1 MIRMLI
7 LALLGGVTLTA
18 AVAEQPVTL
27 HYTFTPILGT
37 TGPSLHVM
45 LTFRGSEN
53 GQSKLILPTTWAGER
68 DLFNAVHNLKSVNST
83 TSITPTGD
91 DGVRILRYPPK
102 SMVSISYDL
111 VNDWT
116 GSLRHPKEFHVVI
129 GNTHAIFNGQNG
141 LVHPE
146 IDQTMQVQINFRWR
160 GLPKNWIV
168 ASSFGTGRNNQHFR
182 GEWRTVYDAV
192 FSSGDFRLTQRES
205 HGETLTL
212 AARGSWIFSDQQAV
226 DEILRI
232 FEVERKFWGET
243 NPSRFLVILTPFDQD
258 LGSSDG
264 SAFSNAFLLYLSR
277 KQTFLTDE
285 KSLLAHEV
293 FHTWNPY
300 RMGVLGGQATEWFTE
315 GFTVYYQ
322 DRILL
327 QAGLLS
333 YSEYLERLNRIVS
346 AYWSS
351 PDRNWSQTQWLE
363 RKHTGNPESE
373 LPYKRG
379 AVIALWLDQ
388 RLRKNSSNTRSLDS
402 CMLDQLNT
410 AIPAKKLDTDSLIS
424 SLSKDLSPGDAD
436 SFRSFVKDGTTISL
450 PEKLEPDC
458 GALVFEKD
466 AVPRYEVTNE
476 AGCRDQ
482 LQRQNQ

>member
-1 MIRMLI
+1 M
-7 LALLGGVTLTA
+7 
-18 AVAEQPVTL
+18 
-27 HYTFTPILGT
+27 
-37 TGPSLHVM
+37 
-45 LTFRGSEN
+45 
-53 GQSKLILPTTWAGER
+53 
-68 DLFNAVHNLKSVNST
+68 
-83 TSITPTGD
+83 
-91 DGVRILRYPPK
+91 
-102 SMVSISYDL
+102 
-111 VNDWT
+111 
-116 GSLRHPKEFHVVI
+116 
-129 GNTHAIFNGQNG
+129 
-141 LVHPE
+141 
-146 IDQTMQVQINFRWR
+146 
-160 GLPKNWIV
+160 
-168 ASSFGTGRNNQHFR
+168 
-182 GEWRTVYDAV
+182 
-192 FSSGDFRLTQRES
+192 
-205 HGETLTL
+205 
-212 AARGSWIFSDQQAV
+212 
-226 DEILRI
+226 
-232 FEVERKFWGET
+232 
-243 NPSRFLVILTPFDQD
+243 
-258 LGSSDG
+258 
-264 SAFSNAFLLYLSR
+264 
-277 KQTFLTDE
+277 
-285 KSLLAHEV
+285 
-293 FHTWNPY
+293 
-300 RMGVLGGQATEWFTE
+300 
-315 GFTVYYQ
+315 YYQ

-476 AGCRDQ
+476 AGCRVQ

>member
-1 MIRMLI
+1 MIRLLI

-18 AVAEQPVTL
+18 AAEQPTIL
-27 HYTFTPILGT
+27 HYTFKPEFAAS
-37 TGPSLHVM
+37 GPSLHVV
-45 LTFRGSEN
+45 LTFRGLQDGN
-53 GQSKLILPTTWAGER
+53 SKLILPTTWAGER
-68 DLFNAVHNLKSVNST
+68 DLFNAVHNLKSANST
-83 TSITPTGD
+83 TKIVTTGD

-111 VNDWT
+111 MNDWT

-129 GNTHAIFNGQNG
+129 ENTHAIFNGQNG

-146 IDQTMQVQINFRWR
+146 LDQTMQVQTYFRWR
-160 GLPKNWIV
+160 GLARNWIV
-168 ASSFGTGRNNQHFR
+168 ASSFGVGTNSQHFK

-192 FSSGDFRLTQRES
+192 FSSGDFRVTQREG
-205 HGETLTL
+205 HGETLML
-212 AARGSWIFSDQQAV
+212 AARGAWIFSDRQAV

-232 FEVERKFWGET
+232 FDVERRFWRET
-243 NPSRFLVILTPFDQD
+243 KPSRFLVILTPFDQD

-264 SAFSNAFLLYLSR
+264 SVFSNAFLLYLSR

-300 RMGVLGGQATEWFTE
+300 KMGLPAGQATEWFTE
-315 GFTVYYQ
+315 GFTSYYQ
-322 DRILL
+322 DRVLL

-333 YSEYLERLNRIVS
+333 YSDYLDRLNRIVA
-346 AYWSS
+346 AYWAS
-351 PDRNWSQTQWLE
+351 PDRNWSQTQWLQ

-388 RLRKNSSNTRSLDS
+388 RLRKNSGNARSLDN
-402 CMLDQLNT
+402 CMLDLLNT
-410 AIPAKKLDTDSLIS
+410 EVPAKKLTTASLIS
-424 SLSKDLSPGDAD
+424 SLVKDLSTEDAAF
-436 SFRSFVKDGTTISL
+436 FRSFVEDGTTISL
-450 PEKLEPDC
+450 PEKLELDC
-458 GALVFEKD
+458 GTLVFEKD
-466 AVPRYEVTNE
+466 AVPHYAIGNE

-482 LQRQNQ
+482 LHAQGPE